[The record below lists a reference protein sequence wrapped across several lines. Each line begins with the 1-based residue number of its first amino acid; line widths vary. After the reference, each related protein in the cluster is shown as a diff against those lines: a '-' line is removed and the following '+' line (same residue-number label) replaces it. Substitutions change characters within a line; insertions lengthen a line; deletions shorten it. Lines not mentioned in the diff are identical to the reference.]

1 MEDKDTIV
9 KIPSNRYDL
18 IQKSMG
24 NSSDHIL
31 AFAGN
36 FSSQA
41 DSHLVCIQ
49 DTENNENVY
58 TTHAINIH
66 NKPRKSKYIH

>member
-1 MEDKDTIV
+1 MKAL
-9 KIPSNRYDL
+9 N
-18 IQKSMG
+18 

-31 AFAGN
+31 AFAAN
-36 FSSQA
+36 FSPKA

-49 DTENNENVY
+49 DTHGNNENAY

-66 NKPRKSKYIH
+66 NKPRKGVYRTGNRNRNFL

>member
-1 MEDKDTIV
+1 MNNVVSFLQVI
-9 KIPSNRYDL
+9 
-18 IQKSMG
+18 KSIN
-24 NSSDHIL
+24 NSSEHIL

-36 FSSQA
+36 FSPEA

-49 DTENNENVY
+49 NTQDVENVY

-66 NKPRKSKYIH
+66 NKPRKSKLLYN